1 MLEQM
6 NKTAPVTY
14 EQWIDS
20 GRIIIPCMKGTP
32 IVKDWS
38 NSNFK
43 ITKEQWKNNYSHC
56 EIALRLDEDIDL
68 DIDNELVKRFVPRY
82 VKSLNAIS
90 GRNGNPNSHY
100 WWKGQIEFTQFNLP
114 KELKAQYQNLPH
126 GSML

>member
-38 NSNFK
+38 NPNFK

-90 GRNGNPNSHY
+90 GRNY
-100 WWKGQIEFTQFNLP
+100 VE
-114 KELKAQYQNLPH
+114 
-126 GSML
+126 

>member
-38 NSNFK
+38 NPNFK

-56 EIALRLDEDIDL
+56 EIALRLYEDIYL
-68 DIDNELVKRFVPRY
+68 DIEAPRFDGVFCGSSSSIDSLT
-82 VKSLNAIS
+82 KSSWFERCQNAPFS
-90 GRNGNPNSHY
+90 LSPA
-100 WWKGQIEFTQFNLP
+100 L
-114 KELKAQYQNLPH
+114 
-126 GSML
+126 